1 MIEPSD
7 AQQHLQPSLLGVVAI
22 SAASENHHR
31 KDTIRMN
38 DNKLKQK
45 VQRGGALFLVAV
57 MCFTGLVGCGTKKP
71 NKEPIKKPGT
81 TQVEPNKKPTSNKT
95 DSKTNTDK
103 KDSSKVDID
112 KKDDKDAG
120 KTDVDKKDDKGA
132 DQKDDKTPTT
142 DVPAKAPV
150 KNPSKDSGK
159 QDTGA
164 TQTDTG
170 QVPVSDR
177 LFQYRELLQIL
188 LLKCPQ
194 VSLVPRPL
202 HACNSSPGEVVHHQ
216 AD

>member
-22 SAASENHHR
+22 SAASENQHR

-170 QVPVSDR
+170 KKDNTKPGTAKKDSKKDS
-177 LFQYRELLQIL
+177 
-188 LLKCPQ
+188 KKG
-194 VSLVPRPL
+194 
-202 HACNSSPGEVVHHQ
+202 NSKAPSIRKAPTTGKIGSRGGK
-216 AD
+216 